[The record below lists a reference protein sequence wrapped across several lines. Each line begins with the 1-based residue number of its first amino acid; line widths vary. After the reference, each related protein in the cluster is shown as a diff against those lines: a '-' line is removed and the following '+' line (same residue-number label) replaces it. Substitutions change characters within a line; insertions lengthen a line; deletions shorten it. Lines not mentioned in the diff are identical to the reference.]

1 MNRQGHTALALLA
14 GSATSVA
21 ALSASPMSTTLEVIG
36 FGGVICAASIM
47 GGLAPDLDHKTS
59 TASQKLQ
66 LSSGKRKLM
75 RALSGIFLFIGCVWI
90 LLGYSIQVGAIWI
103 GAGIM
108 AGSLARLRTIILIA
122 SGALMLIGYAMYD
135 WHWIA
140 LFTGI
145 ALFIMPFVKHRWII
159 HSPEFAI
166 VLSLGLF
173 VFGSQHPG
181 LVMASCL
188 GFVVGWWSHLFGD
201 IFGSDGIRSLFVPK
215 FKIALRLFNNG
226 GAAERMISK
235 LCQLVAIAIW
245 IFYGAVLYF

>member
-1 MNRQGHTALALLA
+1 
-14 GSATSVA
+14 
-21 ALSASPMSTTLEVIG
+21 MSTSLEVIG
-36 FGGVICAASIM
+36 FGGVVCAASIL

-59 TASQKLQ
+59 TASQKIQ

-75 RALSGIFLFIGCVWI
+75 RALSGIFLFIGFVWI
-90 LLGYSIQVGAIWI
+90 LLGYSIQAGAAWI
-103 GAGIM
+103 SAGII
-108 AGSLARLRTIILIA
+108 AGSLARLRTITLIA
-122 SGALMLIGYAMYD
+122 SGALMLVGYAVFE
-135 WHWIA
+135 WHWMA

-145 ALFIMPFVKHRWII
+145 ALLMMPFVKHRWII

-173 VFGSQHPG
+173 VFGSQYPG

-188 GFVVGWWSHLFGD
+188 GFIAGWWSHLFGD

-215 FKIALRLFNNG
+215 FKIALRLFDNG

-235 LCQLVAIAIW
+235 LCQLLSIVVWA
-245 IFYGAVLYF
+245 FYGLVL